1 MSEVEAFK
9 QQNLDFIESVG
20 LWPNQSR
27 LSMKRWSDEK
37 SAYETGVLQFREA
50 TNTYLWVADVN
61 GFQPLAPDAGHV
73 VSMVQ
78 LKQLIDDG
86 WMVDN

>member
-1 MSEVEAFK
+1 MTTDFK
-9 QQNLDFIESVG
+9 QQNLDFIEAVG
-20 LWPNQSR
+20 AWTNQSR

-37 SAYETGVLQFREA
+37 NVYERGVLQFREA
-50 TNTYLWVADVN
+50 SNTYVWNEGASMFDELPPTS
-61 GFQPLAPDAGHV
+61 GQV

-78 LKQLIDDG
+78 IKQLVDDG